1 MDASNVAN
9 CDLSTETQATRI
21 CLKPSSSAT
30 QQTACFGDLGG
41 PVVSNGELIAV
52 ISYVPGLLTCQSS
65 DYAVGTLV
73 GAYTK
78 IKIFRI
84 KYKSWVV
91 TLGDLT
97 ASKPE
102 DNEQRIDGVGYSNPF
117 YPSVY
122 SGSDP
127 KDIGLVKL
135 KVGAVTDNTNVKTI
149 ALSTDTLHY
158 GTMEVTNVAYC
169 GMTVEKTTRR
179 LCLTPSRTTTKQSAC
194 FGDLGGP
201 VVYNNQLI
209 AIMTYIPGT
218 ISCQAT
224 DYTIGVLIGPQSD
237 WIKKF
242 T

>member
-1 MDASNVAN
+1 
-9 CDLSTETQATRI
+9 
-21 CLKPSSSAT
+21 
-30 QQTACFGDLGG
+30 
-41 PVVSNGELIAV
+41 
-52 ISYVPGLLTCQSS
+52 
-65 DYAVGTLV
+65 
-73 GAYTK
+73 
-78 IKIFRI
+78 
-84 KYKSWVV
+84 
-91 TLGDLT
+91 
-97 ASKPE
+97 
-102 DNEQRIDGVGYSNPF
+102 
-117 YPSVY
+117 
-122 SGSDP
+122 
-127 KDIGLVKL
+127 
-135 KVGAVTDNTNVKTI
+135 
-149 ALSTDTLHY
+149 
-158 GTMEVTNVAYC
+158 MEVTNVAYC